1 MDVTWH
7 GHGCFRL
14 RGRNAT
20 AVTDPY
26 PPSLGA
32 KLPKLEADVVT
43 VSHGDPNHSFVEAV
57 VNDDAFVVD
66 GPGEYEVKGITVFGI
81 RAFHDNQNGAELGS
95 NTIYV
100 IEVDDIRICHL
111 GDLGH
116 SLDDSIV
123 EAIGTPI
130 DVLLVPVGGGKA
142 LAAER
147 AAEVVRAIEPRWVVP
162 MHFRVPGLK
171 TELDGVETFLKEM
184 GVTEAVPQGK
194 LVVQYSGSGAD
205 GETKVFLLEPKS

>member
-1 MDVTWH
+1 MDVTWL

-14 RGRNAT
+14 RGRSAT

-26 PPSLGA
+26 PPSLGI

-43 VSHGDPNHSFVEAV
+43 VSHPHPGHSYVDAV
-57 VNDDAFVVD
+57 TTKDAFIVE

-81 RAFHDNQNGAELGS
+81 RAFHDSNEGADQGG

-100 IEVDDIRICHL
+100 LEVDDIRVCHL

-116 SLDDSIV
+116 ALTDETV
-123 EAIGTPI
+123 EAIGTPV

-142 LAAER
+142 LTAAQ
-147 AAEVVRAIEPRWVVP
+147 AAEVVRTIEPRWVVP
-162 MHFRVPGLK
+162 MHYRLPGLK
-171 TELDGVETFLKEM
+171 LELDGVETFLKEM
-184 GVTEAVPQGK
+184 AVTEAAPQGK
-194 LVVQYSGSGAD
+194 LIVQYSGSGE
-205 GETKVFLLEPKS
+205 GETKVFLLEARNQ

>member
-20 AVTDPY
+20 VVTDPF
-26 PPSLGA
+26 PPALGTR
-32 KLPKLEADVVT
+32 LPKLEADLVT
-43 VSHGDPNHSFVEAV
+43 ISHAHPNHSHREAV
-57 VNDDAFVVD
+57 VNKDAFLVD
-66 GPGEYEVKGITVFGI
+66 GPGEYEVKGIAVFGI
-81 RAFHDNQNGAELGS
+81 RSFHDNQQGAEHGL

-100 IEVDDIRICHL
+100 IEVDEIRICHL

-116 SLDDSIV
+116 ALDDSII
-123 EAIGTPI
+123 ESIGTPI
-130 DVLLVPVGGGKA
+130 DVLLVPVGGGTS
-142 LAAER
+142 LGAEK

-162 MHFRVPGLK
+162 MHYRVPGLK

-184 GVTEAVPQGK
+184 GAHDAVAQGK
-194 LVVQYSGSGAD
+194 LVVQYSGSGGE
-205 GETKVFLLEPKS
+205 GETKVFLLEPRL

>member
-7 GHGCFRL
+7 GQSCFRL

-20 AVTDPY
+20 AVTDPFS
-26 PPSLGA
+26 PSIGI

-43 VSHGDPNHSFVEAV
+43 VSHGHPGHAHVEAV
-57 VNDDAFVVD
+57 VTKDVFVVD

-81 RAFHDNQNGAELGS
+81 RAFHDALEGAQDGG

-100 IEVDDIRICHL
+100 LEVDEIRICHL

-116 SLDDSIV
+116 PLDDETV
-123 EAIGTPI
+123 EAIGTPV

-142 LAAER
+142 LAAEK
-147 AAEVVRAIEPRWVVP
+147 AAEVVRTIEPRWVVP
-162 MHFRVPGLK
+162 MHYRIPGVKL
-171 TELDGVETFLKEM
+171 ELEGVETFLKEM
-184 GVTEAVPQGK
+184 GVTEAVPQSK
-194 LVVQYSGSGAD
+194 LVVQYSGSGD
-205 GETKVFLLEPKS
+205 SETKVFLLEPRGA

>member
-14 RGRNAT
+14 RGRNAA

-26 PPSLGA
+26 PASLGA

-43 VSHGDPNHSFVEAV
+43 VSHGHPNHSFVDAV
-57 VNDDAFVVD
+57 VTEDAFVVD

-81 RAFHDNQNGAELGS
+81 RTFHDSQGGAELGG

-100 IEVDDIRICHL
+100 IEVDEIRICHL

-116 SLDDSIV
+116 SLDDSAI
-123 EAIGTPI
+123 EAIGTAI
-130 DVLLVPVGGGKA
+130 DVLLVPVGGGRS
-142 LAAER
+142 LGAEK

-162 MHFRVPGLK
+162 MHYRVPGLK

-184 GVTEAVPQGK
+184 GVTEAVAQPK
-194 LVVQYSGSGAD
+194 LVVQYSSSGGD
-205 GETKVFLLEPKS
+205 GETKVFLLEPRS

>member
-7 GHGCFRL
+7 GQSCFRL

-20 AVTDPY
+20 AVTDPF
-26 PPSLGA
+26 PQSIGL

-43 VSHGDPNHSFVEAV
+43 VSHPHPGHSNLEAV
-57 VNDDAFVVD
+57 VNKDVFVVD

-81 RAFHDNQNGAELGS
+81 RAFHDSVEGAEEGG

-100 IEVDDIRICHL
+100 LEIDDVRVCHL

-116 SLDDSIV
+116 ALDDETI

-130 DVLLVPVGGGKA
+130 DILMVPVGGGKA
-142 LAAER
+142 LSADK

-162 MHFRVPGLK
+162 MHYRLPGLK
-171 TELDGVETFLKEM
+171 LELEGVETFLKEM
-184 GVTEAVPQGK
+184 GVTDATAQPK
-194 LVVQYSGSGAD
+194 LVVQYSGSGD
-205 GETKVFLLEPKS
+205 SETKVFLLEPRA